1 MLISVPA
8 NLPLNCHQHLRKLYD
23 SVPEYMSGSA
33 PFQFR
38 YLRKA
43 AWKIHKQTEL
53 FEEMGK
59 AFHFGID
66 VTKVNSLDS
75 E

>member
-1 MLISVPA
+1 
-8 NLPLNCHQHLRKLYD
+8 
-23 SVPEYMSGSA
+23 MSGFA

-43 AWKIHKQTEL
+43 AWKIPKQNEL

-59 AFHFGID
+59 AFHFGMD
-66 VTKVNSLDS
+66 GTKVNSLES